1 AEHCIRDKI
10 VQQAVS
16 KVLESIYESDFMG
29 FSYGFRPERS
39 QHQALDALYV
49 ALNRRKINWVLD
61 LDITKFF
68 DTIEHDWLIQFLEH
82 RVADKPLLKIIT
94 KWLKVGY
101 VDEHNQR
108 VKSLLG
114 TPQGAV
120 ISPLLANVYLH
131 YTFDLWLNRERHR
144 SATGDVIMVRY
155 ADDAVIGFQYKN
167 DANAC
172 LEGLKRRLTQFG
184 LSVHPD
190 KTKLIH
196 F

>member
-1 AEHCIRDKI
+1 
-10 VQQAVS
+10 
-16 KVLESIYESDFMG
+16 M
-29 FSYGFRPERS
+29 
-39 QHQALDALYV
+39 
-49 ALNRRKINWVLD
+49 LD

-68 DTIEHDWLIQFLEH
+68 DTVEHDWLTQFLEH

-101 VDEHNQR
+101 VNEHNQR

-131 YTFDLWLNRERHR
+131 YSFDLWLNRERHR

-155 ADDAVIGFQYKN
+155 ADDAAIGFQYKN

-196 F
+196 FGRFAFEDFKRGKVQRPGTFDFLGFTHYLFRHAAPA